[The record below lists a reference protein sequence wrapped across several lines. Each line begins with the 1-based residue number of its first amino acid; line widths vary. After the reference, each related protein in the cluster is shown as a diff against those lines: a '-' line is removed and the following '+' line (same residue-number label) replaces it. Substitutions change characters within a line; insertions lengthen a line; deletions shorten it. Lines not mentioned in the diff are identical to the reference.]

1 MLSQTMKPETQEI
14 IQDTVKIPKP
24 GNIVEGTVIGTGRSA
39 VYIDIKGSRPAII
52 YGREFIAAKNVLKN
66 IQKGTMIRGKVVSPE
81 NKEGYIEI
89 SIRDAQ
95 DFYSWDKLDELKNKK
110 ETTKARITGAN
121 KGGLLTTVLG
131 VPAFLPVSQLS
142 AKNYPKVDDKDSE
155 KILRKLQELVGKDLD
170 VKVIDVSKRENKL
183 IVSEKATTQEVT
195 EILKKYKIG
204 DVIKGEITEV
214 TNFGAFIKFPHPDL
228 EYEGLIHISEL
239 DWKMVRN
246 PADIAKTGEI
256 VDAQI
261 VNINDDGRIFL
272 SLKALKERPARTVKP
287 KAKESEKTPEAAAQ

>member
-1 MLSQTMKPETQEI
+1 MKPETQET

-66 IQKGTMIRGKVVSPE
+66 IQKGTIIRGKVVSPE
-81 NKEGYIEI
+81 NKDGYIEI

-95 DFYSWDKLDELKNKK
+95 DFYSWDKLEDLKAKK
-110 ETTKARITGAN
+110 ETAKAKITGAN

-142 AKNYPKVDDKDSE
+142 AKNYPKVDDKDAD
-155 KILRKLQELVGKDLD
+155 KILKKLQELVGKELD

-204 DVIKGEITEV
+204 DVVKGEITEV

-246 PADIAKTGEI
+246 PADVAKAGEI

-272 SLKALKERPARTVKP
+272 SLKALKERPVRATKP
-287 KAKESEKTPEAAAQ
+287 KAKAEASEETASKE